1 MCCNPNLGLMTKV
14 GDCKGVGQEG
24 STGVTFHV
32 HKNVEEREGMNP
44 TLPNEFP
51 LCKLESWWTFEFLE
65 SDCKG
70 QNPNCD
76 YFSRQNT

>member
-24 STGVTFHV
+24 SMGVTFHV

-51 LCKLESWWTFEFLE
+51 LCELES
-65 SDCKG
+65 
-70 QNPNCD
+70 
-76 YFSRQNT
+76 